1 MPSEAGVTVRFDQ
14 TAGCSRMVDPENLLK
29 LGSSERPARLA
40 VKTSPPSE
48 SCLSNSSSFASA
60 NIHLNIRLAPR
71 TRGLAIALS
80 RFDGLR
86 DVENG
91 AGRGGPLGD
100 ASVEAKEGGIPTEKE
115 RTEGQ
120 HRFDHGAPPPEERD
134 ADECDGAAG
143 DETESKGGESAKSSA
158 TEDGEEGRRFGF
170 GRERTQD
177 LPGSPSFRFYF
188 ADSVEGTHD
197 DGRTGAV
204 QAQKGGTKYFS
215 S

>member
-1 MPSEAGVTVRFDQ
+1 M
-14 TAGCSRMVDPENLLK
+14 GCGTSRMEP
-29 LGSSERPARLA
+29 
-40 VKTSPPSE
+40 
-48 SCLSNSSSFASA
+48 
-60 NIHLNIRLAPR
+60 
-71 TRGLAIALS
+71 
-80 RFDGLR
+80 
-86 DVENG
+86 
-91 AGRGGPLGD
+91 GGEVPLGD
-100 ASVEAKEGGIPTEKE
+100 ASVEAKEGESQRRRRERKDSIVSTTELL
-115 RTEGQ
+115 R
-120 HRFDHGAPPPEERD
+120 PEERD

-204 QAQKGGTKYFS
+204 QAQKGGTKYF
-215 S
+215 